1 VEDEALAALPPVA
14 QLMVRLCEIPSP
26 SREEGAVA
34 QVVRAA
40 LADLGAEV
48 SEDDAGARLPAGCG
62 NILARF
68 PPTTEGGVPI
78 AFGAHLDTVP
88 QIGPIEVELAEGVL
102 RNRHPTILGSD
113 NKAAVAVLLVAM
125 QRVLREGRPHAG
137 IELLFTP
144 CEEIGLKGGAL
155 VDVGSLRSRMGFI
168 YDHTGDIGDI
178 VVAAPSLRRIEAS
191 FVGTAAHAG
200 IVPEAGRSA
209 IAAAARAIARMPLG
223 RIDAETTANV
233 GVIAGGTA
241 ANVVPERCTVLGEA
255 RSRDERALAAQL
267 MAMLDALA
275 WAASEGEVDLQT
287 RVHDEFTGYRLSEG
301 DVQVGLAARAL
312 EACGHTP
319 RLVPTGGGS
328 DVNALLRNGFP
339 SVNLCNGSMDVHTP
353 QERIA
358 VESLTGMVDVT
369 LAIIDAARAHPAAP

>member
-1 VEDEALAALPPVA
+1 VEIAALAALPPVA
-14 QLMVRLCEIPSP
+14 QLMVRLCEVPSP
-26 SREEGAVA
+26 SRDEGAVA
-34 QVVRAA
+34 EIVRSELAA
-40 LADLGAEV
+40 LGAEIT
-48 SEDDAGARLPAGCG
+48 EDDAADRLPAGCG

-68 PPTTEGGVPI
+68 PPTAPAGLPI
-78 AFGAHLDTVP
+78 AFAAHLDTVP
-88 QIGPIEVELAEGVL
+88 QIGPIEVELSDGVL

-125 QRVLREGRPHAG
+125 GRVVEEGRPHAG
-137 IELLFTP
+137 VELLFTP

-155 VDVGSLRSRMGFI
+155 VDTSALRSRLGFV

-178 VVAAPSLRRIEAS
+178 VATAPSLRRIEAS
-191 FVGTAAHAG
+191 FLGRAAHAG

-209 IAAAARAIARMPLG
+209 IAAAARAVARMPLG
-223 RIDAETTANV
+223 RIDADTTANV
-233 GVIAGGTA
+233 GLIAGGTA
-241 ANVVPERCTVLGEA
+241 ANVVPELCTVVGEA
-255 RSRDERALAAQL
+255 RSRDERALTAQL

-287 RVHDEFTGYRLSEG
+287 RVHEEFTGYRLTEA
-301 DVQVGLAARAL
+301 DLQVRLAMRAL
-312 EACGHTP
+312 EACGRRP

-339 SVNLCNGSMDVHTP
+339 CVNLCNGSMDVHTP

-358 VESLTGMVDVT
+358 VESLTDMVDVT
-369 LAIIDAARAHPAAP
+369 LAIIDAALAGPAEG

>member
-1 VEDEALAALPPVA
+1 MEPEALAALPPVA

-34 QVVRAA
+34 DVVRAS
-40 LADLGAEV
+40 LAALGAEV
-48 SEDDAGARLPAGCG
+48 SEDDAAERLPAGCG

-68 PPTTEGGVPI
+68 PATAEGGIPI

-88 QIGPIEVELAEGVL
+88 QTGPIEVELADGVL
-102 RNRHPTILGSD
+102 RNRLPTILGSD

-125 QRVLREGRPHAG
+125 QQVVQEERPHAG

-144 CEEIGLKGGAL
+144 CEEIGLKGGAA
-155 VDVGSLRSRMGFI
+155 VDVGSLTSRVGFI
-168 YDHTGDIGDI
+168 YDHTGPIGDI
-178 VVAAPSLRRIEAS
+178 VTAAPSLRRIEAS

-223 RIDAETTANV
+223 RIDADTTANV
-233 GVIAGGTA
+233 GLITGGTA
-241 ANVVPERCTVLGEA
+241 ANVVPELCTVIGEA
-255 RSRDERALAAQL
+255 RSRDERALAGQL

-287 RVHDEFTGYRLSEG
+287 RVHDEFHGYRLTEA
-301 DVQVGLAARAL
+301 DLQVALAARAL
-312 EACGHTP
+312 EACGRTP

-339 SVNLCNGSMDVHTP
+339 CVNLCNGSMDVHTP
-353 QERIA
+353 EERIA

-369 LAIIDAARAHPAAP
+369 LAIIDAAREHPAER

>member
-34 QVVRAA
+34 DVVRAA
-40 LADLGAEV
+40 LAGLGAEV
-48 SEDDAGARLPAGCG
+48 SEDDAAERLPAGCG

-68 PPTTEGGVPI
+68 PPTAEGGIPI

-88 QIGPIEVELAEGVL
+88 QLGPIEVQLTGDVL

-113 NKAAVAVLLVAM
+113 NKAAVAVLLIAM
-125 QRVLREGRPHAG
+125 QRVVQEGRPHAG

-155 VDVGSLRSRMGFI
+155 VDVGSLRSRVGFV

-178 VVAAPSLRRIEAS
+178 VAAAPSLRRIEAS

-200 IVPEAGRSA
+200 IAPEAGRSA

-223 RIDAETTANV
+223 RIDADTTANV
-233 GVIAGGTA
+233 GLIAGGTA
-241 ANVVPERCTVLGEA
+241 ANVVPELCTVVGEA

-287 RVHDEFTGYRLSEG
+287 RVHDEFTGYRLSEA
-301 DVQVGLAARAL
+301 DVQVALAARAL

-319 RLVPTGGGS
+319 RLVLSGGGS

-339 SVNLCNGSMDVHTP
+339 CVNLCNGSTDVHTP
-353 QERIA
+353 HERIA
-358 VESLTGMVDVT
+358 VTSLTDMVEVT
-369 LAIIDAARAHPAAP
+369 LAIIDAARDHPAQG